1 MSFFDLD
8 KLFGD
13 KENFEPVLIQLNT
26 LYKTLELCL
35 EDDFEVDIDFEYKK
49 QECRLGTKK
58 SLKNKIALYL
68 EKEEFEN
75 LSDFKSALEDFI
87 SEDGGFVHVKNA
99 RKYFPLF

>member
-13 KENFEPVLIQLNT
+13 KDNFDPVLIHLNT

-35 EDDFEVDIDFEYKK
+35 EDDFEVDIEFEYKK
-49 QECRLGTKK
+49 QEYQLGTKK

-68 EKEEFEN
+68 ERDAFEDFN
-75 LSDFKSALEDFI
+75 AFKSALENFT
-87 SEDGGFVHVKNA
+87 SEDESFIRVKSA
-99 RKYFPLF
+99 RKYFPLV